1 MIFCG
6 AQTHGNRAVVVWETL
21 VLLWAERLWG
31 GAGGLVGSGHWASL
45 GLRAKAAGMLHA
57 FLRDELIFQAG
68 LFKLREIGP
77 N

>member
-6 AQTHGNRAVVVWETL
+6 AQTHGNRVVVVWETP
-21 VLLWAERLWG
+21 VLPRAERLWG